1 MNAPLPKIS
10 TVDQRALALLAPGA
24 DCDPLNPDNFA
35 EAMLEVSSKTSS
47 TLFESAASLVKSN
60 NADGLLLALKEASTG
75 YWIEYARAEARGQID
90 REAKAEYDR
99 QFFSR

>member
-1 MNAPLPKIS
+1 MNAPLPMLS
-10 TVDQRALALLAPGA
+10 TVDDRALALLAT

-35 EAMLEVSSKTSS
+35 EAMLEVAGKTGS
-47 TLFESAASLVKSN
+47 TLFESAASLIKSN

-75 YWIEYARAEARGQID
+75 YWIEYAKAEARGQID